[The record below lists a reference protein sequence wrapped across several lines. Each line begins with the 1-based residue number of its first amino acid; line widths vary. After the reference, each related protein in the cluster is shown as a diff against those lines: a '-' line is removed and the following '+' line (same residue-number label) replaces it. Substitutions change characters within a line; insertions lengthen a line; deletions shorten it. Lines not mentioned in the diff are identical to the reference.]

1 MLDNYFM
8 FIRSLSP
15 WVQRLYPRALLMWLY
30 QTEAQET
37 TTLEWGKA
45 GKSRRDEIV
54 KGLNAKSLDLRQEP
68 GTWDTC

>member
-15 WVQRLYPRALLMWLY
+15 WVQRLYPQVLLMWLY

-37 TTLEWGKA
+37 TTLQWAKA
-45 GKSRRDEIV
+45 GKSRHDEIM
-54 KGLNAKSLDLRQEP
+54 KGLDAESLDLRQEP
-68 GTWDTC
+68 GTWNTC